1 MILISFLVT
10 KSMVKLSLFLFRIT
24 FEITD
29 WKTEKSKML
38 ISNHSHSR
46 YFFIEMICYKIQNI
60 SKEYRQA

>member
-46 YFFIEMICYKIQNI
+46 YFFIEMIRYTIQNI